1 MPKRSSIDEQEK
13 ELITSLY
20 PTLRKIAAVAGSVD
34 VEPDDLVQEALVRVL
49 RKGPLSELD
58 NPLAYL
64 RRTIVHLASN
74 HRRSLGRRRKA
85 LTRLSST
92 EEGWLPSYPADIEA
106 ILDLPPRQRAI
117 LYLVEVEGVPYA
129 EVAEQLGMTAVA
141 ARAMAVRARKQAR
154 TVLEVPGG

>member
-1 MPKRSSIDEQEK
+1 M
-13 ELITSLY
+13 ITSLY

-49 RKGPLSELD
+49 RKSSLTELD

-64 RRTIVHLASN
+64 RKTIVHLAAYQ
-74 HRRSLGRRRKA
+74 RRSLGRKRKA
-85 LTRLSST
+85 LVRLST
-92 EEGWLPSYPADIEA
+92 QEGSWPSYPADIEA

-129 EVAEQLGMTAVA
+129 EVAEQLGMTTMA
-141 ARAMAVRARKQAR
+141 ARAMANRARKQAPDC
-154 TVLEVPGG
+154 VGGAL